1 MRIVSKCLR
10 RFSSIIREQL
20 LGITGKN
27 LGTNPFADVAF
38 TTNPL
43 TYSNNE
49 WQWAYRQSALG
60 GREQKR
66 LMASLPHSDETD
78 NNGKIFAHLW
88 EYSLLGAGGEELI
101 FYKGFQINTNT
112 APPSNDAETCL
123 YGCTSV
129 W

>member
-1 MRIVSKCLR
+1 MHL
-10 RFSSIIREQL
+10 
-20 LGITGKN
+20 KN

-43 TYSNNE
+43 TYSNNSE

-66 LMASLPHSDETD
+66 LLTSLHSDETA

-88 EYSLLGAGGEELI
+88 EYSLLVVWLDPSGLAEMFLKNI
-101 FYKGFQINTNT
+101 IICFY
-112 APPSNDAETCL
+112 
-123 YGCTSV
+123 
-129 W
+129 